1 MVSGTGAVTR
11 LPPLRADEPRT
22 VVVSGASGGVGLGI
36 AVACGRA
43 GWNVWIAARREA
55 EGQAAADA
63 VTAEGGTGFFHRC
76 DIAEDASVAE
86 MMSVIAERSGRLDGI
101 VHNATSGQSPIVVQL
116 DSVGPAEFRDHVRVA
131 LRGMFLLARHGQPLL
146 EASSGS
152 LVVLTSEAGFEG
164 KRKLAPYA
172 VIKGAQRG
180 AMRVLAREW
189 GPLGI
194 RVNAVAPL
202 AGTPAMVRAFESDP
216 QMEAR
221 VMGRNPLGWLGE
233 PATDIGPVVRFLLG
247 DDARYVTG
255 QTIMADGGSCP
266 IT

>member
-1 MVSGTGAVTR
+1 AW
-11 LPPLRADEPRT
+11 
-22 VVVSGASGGVGLGI
+22 GG
-36 AVACGRA
+36 
-43 GWNVWIAARREA
+43 
-55 EGQAAADA
+55 
-63 VTAEGGTGFFHRC
+63 GGHFHRC
-76 DIAEDASVAE
+76 DISDDASVAE
-86 MMSVIAERSGRLDGI
+86 MLHAAAAESGRLDGI
-101 VHNATSGQSPIVVQL
+101 VHNATSGRSPIAVPL
-116 DSVGPAEFRDHVRVA
+116 ESVEPNEFQDHVRVG

-146 EASSGS
+146 QASRGS
-152 LVVLTSEAGFEG
+152 FVVLTSEAGFEG

-202 AGTPAMVRAFESDP
+202 ASTPAMVRAFESDP

-221 VMGRNPLGWLGE
+221 VMGRNPLGRLGE
-233 PATDIGPVVRFLLG
+233 PAQDIGPVVRFLLSE
-247 DDARYVTG
+247 DARYVTG

>member
-1 MVSGTGAVTR
+1 MNASEAVT
-11 LPPLRADEPRT
+11 PLTPLGAGEPRT
-22 VVVSGASGGVGLGI
+22 IVVSGASGGVGLGI

-55 EGQAAADA
+55 EGRSAAEA
-63 VTAEGGTGFFHRC
+63 VTAAGGTGHFHRC
-76 DIAEDASVAE
+76 DISDDDSVAGL
-86 MMSVIAERSGRLDGI
+86 MDTIVASSGRLDGI
-101 VHNATSGQSPIVVQL
+101 VHNATSGRSPVAVPVAT
-116 DSVGPAEFRDHVRVA
+116 VGPAEFQDHVRVA
-131 LRGMFLLARHGQPLL
+131 LRGMFLVARHGQPLL
-146 EASSGS
+146 QASSGS

-216 QMEAR
+216 EMEAR
-221 VMGRNPLGWLGE
+221 VMGRNPLGWLGD
-233 PATDIGPVVRFLLG
+233 PADDIGPVVRFLLS

>member
-1 MVSGTGAVTR
+1 VVSTNGSSTA
-11 LPPLRADEPRT
+11 LPPLAAGDPRT

-36 AVACGRA
+36 ALACGRA
-43 GWNVWIAARREA
+43 GWNVWIAARREE
-55 EGQAAADA
+55 EGRAAAEA
-63 VTAEGGTGFFHRC
+63 VGAEGGTGHFHQC
-76 DIAEDASVAE
+76 DISDDASVAE
-86 MMSVIAERSGRLDGI
+86 MMDAIVERSGRLDGI
-101 VHNATSGQSPIVVQL
+101 VHNATSGRSPIVVPL
-116 DSVGPAEFRDHVRVA
+116 DSVGPTEFQDHVRVG
-131 LRGMFLLARHGQPLL
+131 LRGLFLLARHGQPLL
-146 EASSGS
+146 QASSGS

-202 AGTPAMVRAFESDP
+202 AATPAMVRAFESDP

-233 PATDIGPVVRFLLG
+233 PAEDIGPVVRFLLSE
-247 DDARYVTG
+247 DARYVTG
-255 QTIMADGGSCP
+255 QTLMADGGSCP